1 MPKGVGVQV
10 PLGVLQFIHVR
21 FFEASNMFES
31 RPDPVGYFR
40 KSPEEKLNNMVNFIR
55 EARNNSGNSEL
66 NKVLEKAL
74 EIMVQ

>member
-1 MPKGVGVQV
+1 
-10 PLGVLQFIHVR
+10 
-21 FFEASNMFES
+21 MFES